1 MNSTTLLT
9 QGRNPESLDDAA
21 AFRQPAYDCQEHRT
35 AMKITVF
42 IPGVDAAG
50 VDIEGRGADL
60 TITARKSHFVRVN
73 FNALHLENVQRDYRL
88 RLRLGLGYDYA
99 NMAAEITHGVLT
111 ITLPKRARN
120 ETQSPLRK
128 VA

>member
-9 QGRNPESLDDAA
+9 PGRTPELLDDAA
-21 AFRQPAYDCQEHRT
+21 TFRQPSYDCQEHRV

-42 IPGVDAAG
+42 IPGVDATG

-60 TITARKSHFVRVN
+60 TVTARKAHFVRVN
-73 FNALHLENVQRDYRL
+73 FSALHLEHVQRDYRL
-88 RLRLGLGYDYA
+88 RLRLGYGYDYA

-111 ITLPKRARN
+111 ITLPKRARS
-120 ETQSPLRK
+120 ELHTHLRK